1 MEEYVLKEK
10 QDGTKITVRDVH
22 KALLPM
28 LVDIDALCRKHDIKY
43 FLTAGSCL
51 GAVRH
56 QGFIPWDDDLD
67 IGMLKEDYLKFIEV
81 LKNEL
86 SEEYVFQCFD
96 THKEYNVTIPAMK
109 IRKKGTYVKEKNLF
123 LANKCS
129 DGDGLFIDVF
139 IYDWNSK
146 SKVVDFINRIPNYL
160 LLPIILFFENIN
172 INPYPLKKFFVNH
185 ARRYSN
191 RHKNSGYIGTD
202 LAWTYQNMF
211 HPFVHKYETIFPVQ
225 EMDFEGHK
233 FYGPNDADTFLKL
246 EIGLDYMIPPPVD
259 KRLPKHILD
268 VELEVSD
275 AEEELCEVKS

>member
-22 KALLPM
+22 KTLLPM
-28 LVDIDALCRKHDIKY
+28 LIDIDALCRKHHIQY
-43 FLTAGSCL
+43 FLTAGTCL

-56 QGFIPWDDDLD
+56 KGFIPWDDDLD
-67 IGMLKEDYLKFIEV
+67 IGMVKEDYMKFIEV
-81 LKNEL
+81 LKEEL
-86 SEEYVFQCFD
+86 PEEYVFQCFD

-109 IRKKGTYVKEKNLF
+109 IRKKGTYVKEKNLL
-123 LANKCS
+123 LANKCP

-146 SKVVDFINRIPNYL
+146 SKLVDFINRIPNYL
-160 LLPIILFFENIN
+160 LLPIILFFENMN
-172 INPYPLKKFFVNH
+172 LNPYPLKKFFVNH

-211 HPFVHKYETIFPVQ
+211 HPFVHKYETIFPLQ
-225 EMDFEGHK
+225 EMEFEGHK
-233 FYGPNDADTFLKL
+233 FYGPNDADAFLKL
-246 EIGLDYMIPPPVD
+246 EIGSDYMTPPPVD
-259 KRLPKHILD
+259 KREPKHILD
-268 VELEVSD
+268 VELNTEEV
-275 AEEELCEVKS
+275 EKELCEEKS